1 MILQMIPQFL
11 NDIGLGFINAPFI
24 GGVLLLV
31 GALLISEKG
40 NIYAASV
47 LYLIADFCWIFT
59 AYHSN
64 GFDIGTG
71 MVLIGTTLGMRSFWK
86 MHKNI
91 YFRNLNTEK
100 EKELDK

>member
-1 MILQMIPQFL
+1 MMIQMIPQFL
-11 NDIGLGFINAPFI
+11 NDVDLGFINAPFI

-40 NIYAASV
+40 NIYAASI
-47 LYLIADFCWIFT
+47 LYIIADFCWIFT
-59 AYHSN
+59 SYHSN

-71 MVLIGTTLGMRSFWK
+71 MVLFGTILGMRSFWK

-91 YFRNLNTEK
+91 YHQNLNVK
-100 EKELDK
+100 KD